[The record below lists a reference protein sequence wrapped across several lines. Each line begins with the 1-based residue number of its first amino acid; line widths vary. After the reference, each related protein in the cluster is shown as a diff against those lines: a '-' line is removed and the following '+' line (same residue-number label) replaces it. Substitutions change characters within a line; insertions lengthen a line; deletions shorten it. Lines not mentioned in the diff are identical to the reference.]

1 MFGGIMRRNSL
12 VIAALLV
19 ASVAALSVAAEAS
32 ELTSAPEFAESK
44 AICLRL
50 GGPKPPP
57 ADRPTPA
64 QVQALKGCSS
74 EKLYYGVGSQRD
86 YVKARMCA
94 FIEADRADDEVF
106 SGRAI
111 LMQLYA
117 NGLGVSRDP
126 DLATA
131 YACQIEGAPAE
142 KDARVLHMQ
151 ALKTKPEHVDY
162 CDDTSSGLAAGFC
175 QNRDS
180 NQSAGS
186 RDARHHAME
195 ARLPPAARALYAPMK
210 KAFNAFVAAH
220 GTGEVDLSGTA
231 RAALMIAEEDAVR
244 NQFAKDLDSLLI
256 GRWPSASAAD
266 AQAAD
271 AQMNASYH
279 KAMAWAGDMDNPTTT
294 KPDDIRK
301 AQRAWLAYRDAF
313 NRFAAAASDASAD
326 AVLARLTTLRTAQL
340 DDLVGDAP

>member
-1 MFGGIMRRNSL
+1 MCRNSF

-19 ASVAALSVAAEAS
+19 ASVPALSVAAETS
-32 ELTSAPEFAESK
+32 EHTSAPEFAESK
-44 AICLRL
+44 AICRRL
-50 GGPKPPP
+50 GDPKPPP

-64 QVQALKGCSS
+64 QVAALKGCSS

-151 ALKTKPEHVDY
+151 ALKSKPEHVDY
-162 CDDTSSGLAAGFC
+162 CDDITSGLA
-175 QNRDS
+175 
-180 NQSAGS
+180 
-186 RDARHHAME
+186 
-195 ARLPPAARALYAPMK
+195 AARALYAPMK

-244 NQFAKDLDSLLI
+244 NQFAKDLDSLSI
-256 GRWPSASAAD
+256 GRWPSATAAD
-266 AQAAD
+266 AKAAD
-271 AQMNASYH
+271 VQMNASYH
-279 KAMAWAGDMDNPTTT
+279 KAMAWAGGKDNPTTI
-294 KPDDIRK
+294 KSDDIRK

-313 NRFAAAASDASAD
+313 SRFAAAASDVGAD
-326 AVLARLTTLRTAQL
+326 AVLAHLTTLRTAQL